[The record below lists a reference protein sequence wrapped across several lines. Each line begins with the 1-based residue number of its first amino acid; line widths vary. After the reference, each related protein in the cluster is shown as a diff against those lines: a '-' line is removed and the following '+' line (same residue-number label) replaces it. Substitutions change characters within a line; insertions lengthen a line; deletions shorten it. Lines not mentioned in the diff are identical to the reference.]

1 MIDKDNL
8 KYPWMSQ
15 FTINAHRCSSVRRF
29 YGFLSE
35 HLVQGKD
42 LATKI
47 KSAFSWHN
55 SPQGLAYWSDLADS
69 HNN

>member
-15 FTINAHRCSSVRRF
+15 FTINAHRCSAGGHF
-29 YGFLSE
+29 YDALRG

-47 KSAFSWHN
+47 INAFTWSH
-55 SPQGLAYWSDLADS
+55 SPQGHVYWSGLADS
-69 HNN
+69 YND

>member
-15 FTINAHRCSSVRRF
+15 FTINANRCSAGGQF
-29 YGFLSE
+29 YDVLRE

-47 KSAFSWHN
+47 ISAFTWSR
-55 SPQGLAYWSDLADS
+55 SPQGNAYWSDLADS
-69 HNN
+69 YND

>member
-15 FTINAHRCSSVRRF
+15 FTINAHRCSCRREF
-29 YGFLSE
+29 YSFLRE

-47 KSAFSWHN
+47 TSAFSWCH
-55 SPQGLAYWSDLADS
+55 SPQGIGYWSDLADS
-69 HNN
+69 YND